1 MSDPLLM
8 YRCILIALDHS
19 PSDQA
24 LLSHAGRLA
33 ALVKSDLLLLHVA
46 DGWVARNFDQLQLAA
61 SEEMR
66 DDWRYLEETAE
77 KLRAQTGLKVDVRLA
92 LGNPPDQILV
102 AAEKEH
108 CDLIAMASHGHKFFG
123 DLWHGST
130 IERVRHNTHI
140 PILVVRADRT

>member
-1 MSDPLLM
+1 M
-8 YRCILIALDHS
+8 YQNILIALDHS
-19 PSDQA
+19 PSDEA
-24 LLSHAGRLA
+24 LLLHAGKLA
-33 ALVKSDLLLLHVA
+33 ALLKSQLLLLHVA

-61 SEEMR
+61 SEEMQ
-66 DDWRYLEETAE
+66 DDWRYLEETATR
-77 KLRAQTGLKVDVRLA
+77 LRTETGLKVEVRLA

-102 AAEKEH
+102 AADQEK

-140 PILVVRADRT
+140 PILVVRGERT